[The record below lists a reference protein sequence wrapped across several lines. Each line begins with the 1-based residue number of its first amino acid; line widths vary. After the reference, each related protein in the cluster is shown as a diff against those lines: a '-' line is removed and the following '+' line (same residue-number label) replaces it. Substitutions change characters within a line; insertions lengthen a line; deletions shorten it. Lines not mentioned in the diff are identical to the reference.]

1 MQISLI
7 KRIEQLAGPAVAAQ
21 LRAEYGGAAH
31 CLPNPRPERTTPAF
45 EASDQA
51 LSDELARP
59 AVVRTAAA
67 AWGGAGMSAVQAA
80 QRCVVVQPAGHAI
93 TGHPRAFSVLPRR
106 DDWPWQDDFAA
117 LDAPNL
123 LPQGSHD
130 AFDSPTLDCLYIGFT
145 VHRAG
150 GLS

>member
-31 CLPNPRPERTTPAF
+31 YLPNPRPERTTPAF

-67 AWGGAGMSAVQAA
+67 AWGGAGMSAVQA
-80 QRCVVVQPAGHAI
+80 VVQPAGHAI
-93 TGHPRAFSVLPRR
+93 TGHPRAFSVLVRR

>member
-31 CLPNPRPERTTPAF
+31 YLPNPRPERTTPAF

-67 AWGGAGMSAVQAA
+67 AWGGAGMSAVQA
-80 QRCVVVQPAGHAI
+80 VVQPAGHAI
-93 TGHPRAFSVLPRR
+93 TGHPRAFSVLVRR

-150 GLS
+150 ALS

>member
-51 LSDELARP
+51 LSDELARL

-67 AWGGAGMSAVQAA
+67 AWGGAGMSAVQA
-80 QRCVVVQPAGHAI
+80 VVQPAGHAI
-93 TGHPRAFSVLPRR
+93 TGHPRAFSVLVRR

-150 GLS
+150 ALS

>member
-1 MQISLI
+1 MSARSTTADPTALTID
-7 KRIEQLAGPAVAAQ
+7 
-21 LRAEYGGAAH
+21 GAAATLAT
-31 CLPNPRPERTTPAF
+31 LPDSP
-45 EASDQA
+45 D
-51 LSDELARP
+51 
-59 AVVRTAAA
+59 VRTAAA

>member
-1 MQISLI
+1 M
-7 KRIEQLAGPAVAAQ
+7 
-21 LRAEYGGAAH
+21 
-31 CLPNPRPERTTPAF
+31 
-45 EASDQA
+45 
-51 LSDELARP
+51 
-59 AVVRTAAA
+59 RTAAA
-67 AWGGAGMSAVQAA
+67 AWGGAGMSAVQA
-80 QRCVVVQPAGHAI
+80 VVQPAGHAI
-93 TGHPRAFSVLPRR
+93 TGHPRAFSVLVRR

-150 GLS
+150 ALS

>member
-31 CLPNPRPERTTPAF
+31 YLPNPRPERT
-45 EASDQA
+45 
-51 LSDELARP
+51 
-59 AVVRTAAA
+59 TAAA

-150 GLS
+150 ALS

>member
-31 CLPNPRPERTTPAF
+31 YLPNPRPERTTPAF

-51 LSDELARP
+51 LSDDLARL

-67 AWGGAGMSAVQAA
+67 AWGGAGMSAVQA
-80 QRCVVVQPAGHAI
+80 VVQPAGHAI
-93 TGHPRAFSVLPRR
+93 TGHPRAFSVLVRR

>member
-51 LSDELARP
+51 LSDELARL

-67 AWGGAGMSAVQAA
+67 AWGGAGMSAVQA
-80 QRCVVVQPAGHAI
+80 VVQPAGHAI
-93 TGHPRAFSVLPRR
+93 TGHPRAFSVLVRR

>member
-31 CLPNPRPERTTPAF
+31 YLPNPRPERTTPAF

-67 AWGGAGMSAVQAA
+67 AA

-150 GLS
+150 ALS